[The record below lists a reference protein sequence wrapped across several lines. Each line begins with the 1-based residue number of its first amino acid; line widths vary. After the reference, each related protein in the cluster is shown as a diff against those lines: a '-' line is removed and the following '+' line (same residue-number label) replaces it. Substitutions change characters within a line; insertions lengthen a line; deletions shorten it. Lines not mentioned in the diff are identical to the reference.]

1 MPNEKAMGV
10 IKNGSISIRVKRA
23 GMLQFQTFKIRRKTL
38 GKDLFVEL
46 YLPKIVDI
54 SELHRIAN
62 ELDLPVEA
70 ENGLAF
76 PEGKGAKDFI
86 NF

>member
-1 MPNEKAMGV
+1 MPTDQAREA
-10 IKNGSISIRVKRA
+10 IRSGSISLRIKRA
-23 GMLQFQTFKIRRKTL
+23 GMFQFQTFKIRKITL
-38 GKDLFVEL
+38 GKEQFVEL
-46 YLPKIVDI
+46 YLPKIVDV

-76 PEGKGAKDFI
+76 PEGKGAKDFT
-86 NF
+86 NV